1 MRALGYIA
9 DNYQLLTVVSLIFD
23 ENDSHFDF
31 DKDIIKI
38 IWHLWKMAKRLVGV
52 LFEFPRIEWRGS
64 VNGTV

>member
-38 IWHLWKMAKRLVGV
+38 ILHLWKMAKRLVGV
-52 LFEFPRIEWRGS
+52 LFEFPRIKWRGS